1 MKSSKLRQKNDP
13 KKKVKSKNKLVI
25 IEEPVNVNSKF
36 KNEAFNKLLGRNPEA
51 KEKLNTI
58 DYTEKADIS
67 EQRNS
72 STQKGIQSPRS
83 RSTYKRENSYSNR
96 NKLSSNSRKNYYEN
110 LSKSRKNLLEMVPG
124 QDDPELYPTNVIRTK
139 KVFRDPYTVN
149 KYKEYPNQANFYNIN
164 DNKNFNNSIR
174 IKPLDDISN
183 EQQSNISFN
192 SDFKRDSKSEQPRN
206 QNHNVTKNNNIKKVK
221 IDDDNNKSID
231 NGNDDK
237 EIIKIKRD
245 SMKDRKSDTLEN
257 NGKRLSPIISAYVSN
272 ELKREN
278 TDKNDV
284 QDMIGEYINTNTD
297 NNDNDM
303 NKNNNADDELEKALK
318 EERADNKNKKSNL
331 TPSQFKVEEKE
342 EPKKDNKDLFTI
354 ETINNFTIYK
364 NEKNDNKNKNAFAE
378 NLEKSPEED
387 FTIYGKEENNK
398 NKDSDKDIENK
409 DIENK
414 VKENHFDNLDTIKCE
429 EISYIFVKPK
439 TKKNRVINEDSDGKL
454 SFNNDDEVLHYI
466 KKKIRE
472 EKNSEYNKG
481 KMKYNYFILTKKF
494 HGKMLYEIGLENDL
508 NEINNILRKENVE
521 IEHEPVA
528 FITIK
533 ELNQLKGGE
542 ISEEIERL
550 KGEIEK
556 VNQEKEQLKEEIE
569 KMNQENKKLQ
579 KDLDIVNFQNKKL
592 SNKTSDENEKL
603 KEDIE
608 KMSKEN
614 EKLKKKLEIK
624 NKSLEENSSLMNDYN
639 KLVDE
644 VEKLN
649 EKNKEIENEL
659 NEKQNLIEEYEVK
672 LKEKEND
679 KEKEKNNDKEKAT
692 DSQENEKLIEE
703 NQRLQAEREKFI
715 KYINELQAYDEKVIL
730 EYQKVKSQLQ
740 IEIQKNNL
748 NNNNPQNVK
757 KYFTN
762 NELSVNS
769 NEKINI
775 LTEPIDDNKSKS
787 KKAGN
792 VIDFMDSHEI
802 LSSKPEGKDEY
813 IQTEE
818 ENNNNDY
825 LFEERKKS
833 NRTSLNKNANS
844 TKQTIRQS
852 REGKKMVKK
861 DNIKRPSIKQDKI
874 KDKKILKNEEY
885 IDENKKKNKVGFKKE
900 EDSSLNDFVPKNKR
914 EESLKRA
921 MKRIENKRKR
931 DALNAEK
938 TKFRKSEKIKGMA
951 GDLEKTLSKGDGKL
965 YVDEEYEKER
975 EQEEEEYE
983 DNNY

>member
-1 MKSSKLRQKNDP
+1 MKSRLRQKNDP

-58 DYTEKADIS
+58 EYSEKPDIS

-149 KYKEYPNQANFYNIN
+149 KYKEYPNQAYYYNVN
-164 DNKNFNNSIR
+164 DNKNLRF
-174 IKPLDDISN
+174 KQLDDISN

-206 QNHNVTKNNNIKKVK
+206 QNSNTARNNNIKKVR

-245 SMKDRKSDTLEN
+245 SLKDRKSDTLEN
-257 NGKRLSPIISAYVSN
+257 NGKKISPIITPYVSN
-272 ELKREN
+272 EMKREN

-284 QDMIGEYINTNTD
+284 QDMIGDYINTNTD
-297 NNDNDM
+297 NNDNDV
-303 NKNNNADDELEKALK
+303 NRNNNPDDEFEKGLK
-318 EERADNKNKKSNL
+318 EENANNNKNKKSNL

-342 EPKKDNKDLFTI
+342 EPKKDNKDLFII
-354 ETINNFTIYK
+354 ENINNFSIYK
-364 NEKNDNKNKNAFAE
+364 DENNDNKNKNTFAE

-387 FTIYGKEENNK
+387 FTIQGKEESK
-398 NKDSDKDIENK
+398 KDNDKDIENK
-409 DIENK
+409 DMENK
-414 VKENHFDNLDTIKCE
+414 AKENHFDNLDTIKCE

-439 TKKNRVINEDSDGKL
+439 TKKNKVVSVDSDGKL

-472 EKNSEYNKG
+472 EKSSEYNNG

-494 HGKMLYEIGLENDL
+494 HGKTLYEIGLENDL
-508 NEINNILRKENVE
+508 IEINNILRKENVE

-542 ISEEIERL
+542 VSEEIERL
-550 KGEIEK
+550 KSEIDK

-579 KDLDIVNFQNKKL
+579 KDIDIVSFQNKKL

-608 KMSKEN
+608 KMNKEN

-624 NKSLEENSSLMNDYN
+624 NKSLEENSSLLNDYN

-644 VEKLN
+644 VDKLN

-659 NEKQNLIEEYEVK
+659 NEKQNLIDEYEVK

-679 KEKEKNNDKEKAT
+679 KEKGKGKENDKENAT
-692 DSQENEKLIEE
+692 DSKENEKLIEE
-703 NQRLQAEREKFI
+703 NKRLQEEREKFI

-748 NNNNPQNVK
+748 NSNNPQNVK
-757 KYFTN
+757 KYFTE
-762 NELSVNS
+762 NELSIKS
-769 NEKINI
+769 NDPINI
-775 LTEPIDDNKSKS
+775 LTEPSEENKIKNKKSENIIDY
-787 KKAGN
+787 
-792 VIDFMDSHEI
+792 MDSHEI
-802 LSSKPEGKDEY
+802 LNTKPEGKEEY
-813 IQTEE
+813 TQTEE
-818 ENNNNDY
+818 EEKNNNDNLY
-825 LFEERKKS
+825 EEKKKIE
-833 NRTSLNKNANS
+833 RTSLNKNFNS

-861 DNIKRPSIKQDKI
+861 DNNIKRPSIKHDKI
-874 KDKKILKNEEY
+874 KDKKILKNEDY
-885 IDENKKKNKVGFKKE
+885 IDESKKKNKVGFKKE
-900 EDSSLNDFVPKNKR
+900 EENSNDFIPKNKR

-921 MKRIENKRKR
+921 MKRLENKKKR
-931 DALNAEK
+931 DAQNAEK

-975 EQEEEEYE
+975 EQEEEENE
-983 DNNY
+983 DNNNY